1 MVSIKDI
8 ANRCGVSIATVSKA
22 LNGHRDV
29 SEETRERVR
38 SAAEELGYLANASA
52 RALKTN
58 RSYNIGVLFVDE
70 RSSGL
75 AHEFFSSVLDSVR
88 VEAESSGYDITFI
101 NRTVAQRPTTYLQHC
116 LYRGV
121 DGVVIASVDFRDPMV
136 IELVESDLPVVTIDH
151 VFNNRIAV
159 MSDNVRGMEELVRY
173 TAGKGHRRLAF
184 IHGER
189 TTVTESRL
197 VGFHRACEALG
208 IPEREEYLVQGAY
221 HDTEGCCEATKK
233 LLALPERPSCIFF
246 PDDFSYIGGFNAIT
260 EAGLRIPE
268 DISAV
273 GYDGIHLAEVIS
285 PKLTTWRQSTTGLG
299 REAAARLIELIEH
312 PRTTLIDRQIVSGR
326 LWEGE
331 SVKDLNSP
339 EQEQR

>member
-1 MVSIKDI
+1 M
-8 ANRCGVSIATVSKA
+8 
-22 LNGHRDV
+22 
-29 SEETRERVR
+29 
-38 SAAEELGYLANASA
+38 
-52 RALKTN
+52 
-58 RSYNIGVLFVDE
+58 
-70 RSSGL
+70 
-75 AHEFFSSVLDSVR
+75 
-88 VEAESSGYDITFI
+88 
-101 NRTVAQRPTTYLQHC
+101 
-116 LYRGV
+116 
-121 DGVVIASVDFRDPMV
+121 VIASVDFRDPMV
-136 IELVESDLPVVTIDH
+136 VELVESSLPVVTIDH
-151 VFNNRIAV
+151 VFNNRIAIL
-159 MSDNVRGMEELVRY
+159 SDNAHGMEELVRY
-173 TAGKGHRRLAF
+173 VHGKGHRKLAF

-189 TTVTESRL
+189 TAVTESRL

-208 IPEREEYLVQGAY
+208 IEERKEFLVQGAF
-221 HDTEGCCEATKK
+221 HDVQVCCEATKK

-299 REAAARLIELIEH
+299 REAAGRLIELIEH

-331 SVKDLNSP
+331 SVKDLNA
-339 EQEQR
+339 